1 MCRLTRD
8 CHCGPDRTRF
18 LSWLRKVSAGERFH
32 SLSLSL
38 SVELRKKK
46 PPLCIALCMAHRAT
60 ASRSPAYISSGGEQK
75 KPKSGKCGKPFCRMP
90 LQTHIHMPIALKVNE
105 LCSGNSNSR
114 SRSSVAKQRSNK
126 QSQQTLARQDTQKRQ
141 TLRAHSITSQLQVG
155 F

>member
-8 CHCGPDRTRF
+8 CHCGPDRTCF
-18 LSWLRKVSAGERFH
+18 LSWLRKVSDGERLH

-75 KPKSGKCGKPFCRMP
+75 KPKSGKCGKPFCRMH
-90 LQTHIHMPIALKVNE
+90 LQTYIHMPIALKVNE
-105 LCSGNSNSR
+105 LCSGNSNSTSTSRSR
-114 SRSSVAKQRSNK
+114 SRSSAAKQRSNK
-126 QSQQTLARQDTQKRQ
+126 QSQQTLARQDAQKRQ
-141 TLRAHSITSQLQVG
+141 T
-155 F
+155 